1 MKALQALRAAL
12 PICVAIS
19 LAGCDY
25 ESQTVAPQALAPL
38 DPLLVKDYAA
48 VQDHDYLIPAVDI
61 RLINPEMLRTQV
73 DYHTPQPV
81 GTIVIDTAAR
91 HLYLIEEN
99 GKALR
104 YGIGVGKEG
113 LAFTG
118 NAIIGRKAE
127 WPYWIPTP
135 TMIEREPERYGPYA
149 KGLPGGLS
157 NPLGARAMYLYKNNE
172 DTLFRIHGTTEPETI
187 GHAVSSG
194 CIRLINQDVMD
205 LFNRVPTGSR
215 VVVLSSSDANQS

>member
-1 MKALQALRAAL
+1 MKALRAVRAFVPLCAAL
-12 PICVAIS
+12 WLTGCVYDSEPI
-19 LAGCDY
+19 
-25 ESQTVAPQALAPL
+25 APQVQVPR

-48 VQDHDYLIPAVDI
+48 VQDHAYLIPAVDI
-61 RLINPEMLRTQV
+61 GLIDPAMLRTQV
-73 DYHTPQPV
+73 DYHSPQPV

-91 HLYLIEEN
+91 HLYLIEEG

-135 TMIEREPERYGPYA
+135 TMIEREPDRYGPYA
-149 KGLPGGLS
+149 KGLPGGLG
-157 NPLGARAMYLYKNNE
+157 NPLGARAMYLYKNGE

-194 CIRLINQDVMD
+194 CIRLINQDVID
-205 LFNRVPTGSR
+205 LYRRVPVESR
-215 VVVLSSSDANQS
+215 VVVLPSGAGQS